1 MMNILKNFG
10 IKVNGKRGCF
20 PTQVI
25 IDFLKMAQFW
35 LRNASQLPKEIKK
48 VVEKKFNLI
57 YFE

>member
-35 LRNASQLPKEIKK
+35 LRNAS
-48 VVEKKFNLI
+48 
-57 YFE
+57 